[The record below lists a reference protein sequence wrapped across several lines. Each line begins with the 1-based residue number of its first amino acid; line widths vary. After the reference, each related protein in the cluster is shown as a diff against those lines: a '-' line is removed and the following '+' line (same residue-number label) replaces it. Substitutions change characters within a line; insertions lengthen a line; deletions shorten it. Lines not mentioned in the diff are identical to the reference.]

1 MWGAIFEFGVIDAK
15 KASTQGTPASLRSF
29 AVFGNRL
36 QFVGSQVVRSMSTSV
51 RQSGPYDAAESL
63 SAAATQ
69 TLFPFFFR
77 LSASSMATARNS
89 SRTTSQFASSSCA
102 HAVVVRSQNGI
113 GVRPGRYDRASCF
126 MYSWPSISASLCT

>member
-29 AVFGNRL
+29 AVFGKRL

-89 SRTTSQFASSSCA
+89 SRTTSHFCALDDPQLPLLSEYLDRVRHIVFATGASTLA
-102 HAVVVRSQNGI
+102 RLQRSF
-113 GVRPGRYDRASCF
+113 PDRG
-126 MYSWPSISASLCT
+126 T